1 MTKTLVKDP
10 EAIRLG
16 VIGMTEGNGHPYS
29 WSAIINGYDRERM
42 TKECPFPGIP
52 GYLNLQPPEAFGID
66 GMRVTQVFCDD
77 RKDAEQVSKLSL
89 VPTVADTPEAM
100 IRHVDAVLIATDIG
114 GEHVTRARPFVE
126 AGIPVFIDKPLCD
139 NAADLAVFEKWV
151 ADGAAILSS
160 SSTRFA
166 AEYAP
171 YQCPN
176 APLGEWRFIA
186 MPMAKKWET
195 YGIHALEAVYSI
207 TGPGYVSVRNTGTAE
222 RNIVHFKH
230 RCGADVV
237 IACGKGIVYGGAM
250 ALCGSKGN
258 TTVVTKDTF
267 SSFKAQLV
275 EFAGYLKSGKRP
287 YPFSNTAELMR
298 LVIGGIESR
307 ERGGEEVTLKKHTKE
322 EEL

>member
-1 MTKTLVKDP
+1 MTALVKDVH
-10 EAIRLG
+10 AIRLG

-29 WSAIINGYDRERM
+29 WSAILNGYDRARM

-52 GYLNLQPPEAFGID
+52 GYLNLQPPEAFGLD
-66 GMRVTQVFCDD
+66 GVKVTHVFCND
-77 RKDAEQVSKLSL
+77 RKDGEHVSKLSL
-89 VPTVADTPEAM
+89 VPNVAETPEAM
-100 IRHVDAVLIATDIG
+100 VESVDAVLIATDIG
-114 GEHVTRARPFVE
+114 GEHVARARPFVE
-126 AGIPVFIDKPLCD
+126 AGVPVFIDKPLCD
-139 NAADLAVFEKWV
+139 TAADLAVFERWV
-151 ADGAAILSS
+151 AEGAAILSS

-171 YQCPN
+171 YQAPD
-176 APLGEWRFIA
+176 APLGEWRFIS

-222 RNIVHFKH
+222 RSLVHLRH

-250 ALCGSKGN
+250 TLCGTKGN
-258 TTVVTKDTF
+258 ATVVTKDTF
-267 SSFKAQLV
+267 ASFKAQLA
-275 EFAGYLKSGKRP
+275 EFVGYLRSGTRP
-287 YPFSNTAELMR
+287 YPFSHTVELMR

-307 ERGGEEVTLKKHTKE
+307 EHGGIEVFL
-322 EEL
+322 

>member
-1 MTKTLVKDP
+1 MTKTLVKNP
-10 EAIRLG
+10 QAIRLG

-42 TKECPFPGIP
+42 TKECPFAGIP
-52 GYLNLQPPEAFGID
+52 VYLNAKPAEAFGIE
-66 GMRVTQVFCDD
+66 GVAVTHIWCDD
-77 RKDAEQVSKLSL
+77 RKDAEHVAQCSL
-89 VPTVADTPEAM
+89 IPHLVDTPEAM
-100 IRHVDAVLIATDIG
+100 IGEVDAVLIATDIG
-114 GEHVTRARPFVE
+114 GEHVERARPFVE
-126 AGIPVFIDKPLCD
+126 AGVPVFIDKPLCD
-139 NAADLAVFEKWV
+139 NAADLAVFENWV
-151 ADGAAILSS
+151 AGGAAILSS

-166 AEYAP
+166 VEYAL
-171 YQCPN
+171 YQNPN

-207 TGPGYVSVRNTGTAE
+207 TGPGYVSVRNSGTAE
-222 RNIVHFKH
+222 RNLVHLKH

-250 ALCGSKGN
+250 ALCGATGN

-267 SSFKAQLV
+267 ASFKAQLV
-275 EFAGYLKSGKRP
+275 EFSGYLKSGVRP
-287 YPFSNTAELMR
+287 YPFSDTVELMR

-307 ERGGEEVTLKKHTKE
+307 DQGGVEIVL
-322 EEL
+322 